1 MRRTYQDLAR
11 AAEVKDIVTRSL
23 SGHATEAMQE
33 HYSAVQVDEMRASI
47 GKIISIAKV
56 KEALAA

>member
-11 AAEVKDIVTRSL
+11 AAEVRDLVTRSI

-33 HYSAVQVDEMRASI
+33 HYSTVQIEEMRASI

-56 KEALAA
+56 RQALAA